1 MVSIKDLSL
10 ACGVSTATVSKALNN
25 HKDVSE
31 ETKERIRKMARDM
44 GYVPNFASKVLK
56 TNRTYNIGVV
66 FSDEAGSGL
75 THDYFA
81 MVLNGLKC
89 TIEEKGYDFTFVN
102 KNGSIS
108 TWDNGV
114 TYLEHC
120 KFRRFDGVAVICT
133 DFYSPEIIEL
143 IESDIPI
150 VTFDYISSQTMSGES
165 GIWFI
170 MCMKWDTAE
179 SPISTAQIPQ
189 LPETGSLP
197 STKPVKSWEST
208 FRRNICGRPPTETPQ
223 QPI

>member
-150 VTFDYISSQTMSGES
+150 VTFDYIFNDRSAVVSDNVRGIRDLVHYVYEMGHHRIAYIHGTDSAVTRNRISSFYKTCEEL
-165 GIWFI
+165 GI
-170 MCMKWDTAE
+170 DV
-179 SPISTAQIPQ
+179 P
-189 LPETGSLP
+189 PE
-197 STKPVKSWEST
+197 
-208 FRRNICGRPPTETPQ
+208 
-223 QPI
+223 